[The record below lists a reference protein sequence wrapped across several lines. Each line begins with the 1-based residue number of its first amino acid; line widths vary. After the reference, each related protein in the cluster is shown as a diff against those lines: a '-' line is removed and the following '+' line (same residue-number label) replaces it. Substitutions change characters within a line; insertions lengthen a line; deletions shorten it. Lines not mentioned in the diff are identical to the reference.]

1 MEMNSKWE
9 KCRILLLNQSNSML
23 DFNFLRYFGR
33 SLRDHIAQ
41 SACDLVAR
49 RAYCV
54 GGSLKIM
61 CVRPCV
67 CVSVRLVIKNDQV
80 LNGKTSLWKV
90 SSSKRDPKKG
100 RLSVLIARF
109 WDVDEISGTERNWR
123 IIEEEW
129 RISIETWR
137 DAKGAF
143 RNYVIFGGGWVGQAK
158 YYIVVQYN
166 IGRR

>member
-67 CVSVRLVIKNDQV
+67 SVCVCVSPSKVI
-80 LNGKTSLWKV
+80 
-90 SSSKRDPKKG
+90 
-100 RLSVLIARF
+100 RF
-109 WDVDEISGTERNWR
+109 
-123 IIEEEW
+123 
-129 RISIETWR
+129 
-137 DAKGAF
+137 
-143 RNYVIFGGGWVGQAK
+143 
-158 YYIVVQYN
+158 
-166 IGRR
+166 

>member
-9 KCRILLLNQSNSML
+9 KCRIWLLNQSSREL
-23 DFNFLRYFGR
+23 SVTNFLRYFGR

-67 CVSVRLVIKNDQV
+67 CLYDVCVSVAIKNDQV
-80 LNGKTSLWKV
+80 LNGKTSVSKV
-90 SSSKRDPKKG
+90 NGSKRDPKKVH
-100 RLSVLIARF
+100 LQDLIARF
-109 WDVDEISGTERNWR
+109 WDVDEISGTKRNWR

-129 RISIETWR
+129 RISIETWK
-137 DAKGAF
+137 DAN
-143 RNYVIFGGGWVGQAK
+143 RETHNRPFGRLCSACL
-158 YYIVVQYN
+158 I
-166 IGRR
+166 

>member
-67 CVSVRLVIKNDQV
+67 CVCVRR
-80 LNGKTSLWKV
+80 V
-90 SSSKRDPKKG
+90 SPSKM
-100 RLSVLIARF
+100 IRF
-109 WDVDEISGTERNWR
+109 
-123 IIEEEW
+123 
-129 RISIETWR
+129 
-137 DAKGAF
+137 
-143 RNYVIFGGGWVGQAK
+143 
-158 YYIVVQYN
+158 
-166 IGRR
+166 

>member
-54 GGSLKIM
+54 GGSPKMM

-67 CVSVRLVIKNDQV
+67 RVYVCTCVAIKNDQV
-80 LNGKTSLWKV
+80 LKRQKLSIKGK
-90 SSSKRDPKKG
+90 
-100 RLSVLIARF
+100 
-109 WDVDEISGTERNWR
+109 
-123 IIEEEW
+123 
-129 RISIETWR
+129 
-137 DAKGAF
+137 
-143 RNYVIFGGGWVGQAK
+143 
-158 YYIVVQYN
+158 
-166 IGRR
+166 